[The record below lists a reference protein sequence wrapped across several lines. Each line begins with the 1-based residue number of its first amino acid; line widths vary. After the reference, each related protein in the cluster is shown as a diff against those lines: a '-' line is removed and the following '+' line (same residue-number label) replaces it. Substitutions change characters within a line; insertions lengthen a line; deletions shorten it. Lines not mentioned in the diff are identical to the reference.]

1 MGNLNTLI
9 NRMRYWCAEVSLGY
23 DQTQRWNIYPGGECD
38 CSSLVIYAL
47 REAGFDTGGATYT
60 GNLSANLTARGWR
73 RLPVDG
79 NPRPGDILLNDVHHV
94 AVFLGNGLLAQA
106 SISEHGTISGAAGDQ
121 TGGETNIKPYYNYP
135 WNAYLRYG
143 ADQSTTD
150 GALAVDGS
158 CGPLTVAKWQ
168 AVMGTPVDSVV
179 SGQLIPDG
187 TTYARPALADEC
199 VTYGGYGSQLIVA
212 VQRKLKAAG
221 VYTGSLDG
229 LLGPKT
235 IDGLHR
241 HLGVA
246 TEAMRPWTSFG
257 PGLVRALQ
265 NRLNTGSF

>member
-1 MGNLNTLI
+1 M
-9 NRMRYWCAEVSLGY
+9 
-23 DQTQRWNIYPGGECD
+23 
-38 CSSLVIYAL
+38 
-47 REAGFDTGGATYT
+47 
-60 GNLSANLTARGWR
+60 
-73 RLPVDG
+73 
-79 NPRPGDILLNDVHHV
+79 
-94 AVFLGNGLLAQA
+94 
-106 SISEHGTISGAAGDQ
+106 
-121 TGGETNIKPYYNYP
+121 
-135 WNAYLRYG
+135 
-143 ADQSTTD
+143 
-150 GALAVDGS
+150 DGS
-158 CGPLTVAKWQ
+158 CGPLTVANGRPSW
-168 AVMGTPVDSVV
+168 AHRSTPS
-179 SGQLIPDG
+179 SPASSYP
-187 TTYARPALADEC
+187 TARHTRGPALADEC